1 MPFFLILQEKS
12 QTASTS
18 NLDDTFGFDLTQ
30 EDMVRNS
37 TQICPSNLAELDV
50 SFGPFED
57 QNVSFGFD
65 LSQEVTS
72 EETPTRRTAILSQ
85 KRLNEWHRQMIINQ
99 PKEKQDERDLKER
112 KKSIRYVGA

>member
-37 TQICPSNLAELDV
+37 TQICPSVN
-50 SFGPFED
+50 ED
-57 QNVSFGFD
+57 LNVSFGFD

-72 EETPTRRTAILSQ
+72 EETPTRRTTILSQ

-99 PKEKQDERDLKER
+99 PKEKQDARDLKER
-112 KKSIRYVGA
+112 KK